1 MLISG
6 ESCVPGDGCP
16 HGHGAGSGRQGD
28 LLVLGLVRLEAAAR
42 LLQGLHLEAAVHRDA
57 GLGSRAAPHA
67 SHGHGYCRIEE
78 IYIKESKKHDKT
90 FK

>member
-1 MLISG
+1 MLIFG

-42 LLQGLHLEAAVHRDA
+42 LLQGLHLQAAVHRDA

-67 SHGHGYCRIEE
+67 SQGHKILY
-78 IYIKESKKHDKT
+78 
-90 FK
+90 